1 MRIYTRIVIKLF
13 LAFCFLFSAISHSS
27 LTVPSGTYYEC
38 LEKPKNT
45 IVFISTV
52 SECMS
57 YRDFYEI
64 TSKRCSVTSPN
75 FYVNSYNELSC
86 NANSALGLGGTIE
99 VAHARPKYNTCPSS
113 HPINNGNG
121 TCSPEPP
128 QCNADQILNPETNTC
143 DARCTA
149 PDVWDPVTN
158 QCITPKNRCD
168 ILGERKPVVET
179 DWRQST
185 LGSSVVGK
193 HACMP
198 SGCVIVGTKDVG
210 CLSDSD
216 RCYGDA
222 KYTGTECTYTEGVT
236 SGWCSDETCS
246 DQTPVEPV
254 PDPENPNPEPPSPN
268 PDPTPGDNFTP
279 PNPDTSPDPNNPN
292 LEEESNKGV
301 VNELN
306 TANKT
311 LENIQKTLEVTLDE
325 ITTQNKDVDKANDKL
340 ILGIQNLTKAI
351 NDKPVGGGGGGS
363 GGGTC
368 PSGEDCSGAV
378 ASFDCEAE
386 TFQCK
391 GDVIQCLSAEIQ
403 FKEHCLKTEFKQ
415 FETALKKITT
425 VDNVKAIVQDEQID
439 LSKID
444 TKYLDGA
451 GLKLT
456 GRCPADYEIAVDIY
470 VKTTVSVPLSDLCAA
485 VELFAPLIILF
496 GWISGIGL
504 IGREQ
509 GVF

>member
-13 LAFCFLFSAISHSS
+13 LAFCFLFSFSASS
-27 LTVPSGTYYEC
+27 NSSSFTLPFFECNIFPSSQDNLSYFQTRDEC
-38 LEKPKNT
+38 LTYIKSNSPLASQCTSNASWDGYIARCNGPYPDDALGYNAVTYKCPT
-45 IVFISTV
+45 GFISQATN
-52 SECMS
+52 C
-57 YRDFYEI
+57 I
-64 TSKRCSVTSPN
+64 KIPT
-75 FYVNSYNELSC
+75 
-86 NANSALGLGGTIE
+86 
-99 VAHARPKYNTCPSS
+99 
-113 HPINNGNG
+113 
-121 TCSPEPP
+121 
-128 QCNADQILNPETNTC
+128 CNADQILNPETNTC
-143 DARCTA
+143 DSRCTA
-149 PDVWDPVTN
+149 PDVWDPVTS

-168 ILGERKPVVET
+168 ILGERQPVVEL

-185 LGSSVVGK
+185 LGSTVVGK
-193 HACMP
+193 NACMP
-198 SGCVIVGTKDVG
+198 SGCVVSGTKDVG

-236 SGWCSDETCS
+236 SGWCSNETCS
-246 DQTPVEPV
+246 DQEPVEPV

-268 PDPTPGDNFTP
+268 PDPTPGDNLTP

-306 TANKT
+306 TANKQ

-470 VKTTVSVPLSDLCAA
+470 VKTTVAVPLSDLCAA
-485 VELFAPLIILF
+485 VERFAPLIILF

-504 IGREQ
+504 IGRQQ